1 MQKEKRGETERI
13 TNTQTKIALKIHTLT
28 PTTSTSTSTSTS
40 TTTTTKSN
48 KQSIMSSRPVQRSTI
63 LPQTSRKNERGDIRR
78 GGDATRHPELG
89 FKGCRTLYE
98 GFRRGH
104 KLNPLG
110 ACLGFRAISTN
121 GLATPYIYSSYTEV
135 SARIN
140 AFAAGLDT
148 LNLVPPTTKDDGEM
162 ILVGLYMKN
171 CMEWFIAEQA
181 IFCVSGAT
189 VPFYDTLGP
198 ESVQF
203 ILKQTST
210 KTVVSTRK
218 ELQRLCTVKK
228 SGLCP
233 YFEVVVLVDGVTAH
247 AAKIAKEAGLSVMSF
262 AKVEAGTFCCCLV
275 SRCACVVDTIH
286 IYISCTFACCYN
298 HIHIYI
304 YSPYCTLT

>member
-1 MQKEKRGETERI
+1 MS
-13 TNTQTKIALKIHTLT
+13 H
-28 PTTSTSTSTSTS
+28 PT
-40 TTTTTKSN
+40 
-48 KQSIMSSRPVQRSTI
+48 QRSTI
-63 LPQTSRKNERGDIRR
+63 VPQTSRKNERGDIRR

-104 KLNPLG
+104 NINPLG

-135 SARIN
+135 LARIN

-148 LNLVPPTTKDDGEM
+148 LNLVPPTNKDDGEM

-262 AKVEAGTFCCCLV
+262 AKVEAGTLLLFV
-275 SRCACVVDTIH
+275 SL
-286 IYISCTFACCYN
+286 SL
-298 HIHIYI
+298 
-304 YSPYCTLT
+304 SPYVRIDCRYNTIRYTFMFFHARILLQSYSDSPYKYTHISFDDTLKNKMKS

>member
-1 MQKEKRGETERI
+1 MAQKKETE
-13 TNTQTKIALKIHTLT
+13 TETQTKDYIEDYTLLLH
-28 PTTSTSTSTSTS
+28 
-40 TTTTTKSN
+40 
-48 KQSIMSSRPVQRSTI
+48 KQVLISLTVKHQHHRTQAIMSHPTQRSTI
-63 LPQTSRKNERGDIRR
+63 VPQTSRKNERGDIRR

-104 KLNPLG
+104 NINPLG

-135 SARIN
+135 LARIN

-148 LNLVPPTTKDDGEM
+148 LNLVPPTTKVDGEM

-247 AAKIAKEAGLSVMSF
+247 AARIAKEAGLSVMSF
-262 AKVEAGTFCCCLV
+262 AKVEAGTLLLLSL
-275 SRCACVVDTIH
+275 SRCVRIDCRYDTHLCFVPARILLQS
-286 IYISCTFACCYN
+286 YSD
-298 HIHIYI
+298 
-304 YSPYCTLT
+304 SPYKYTHIFLLMTL